1 MRATLKYAIG
11 IEYLIIGMAATNEVQ
26 RLPEEGEI
34 VIATVREVTGHG
46 AYVTLDEYNGM
57 TGFLHISE
65 IATGW
70 IRNIE
75 RYVRPK
81 QKAVLKVI
89 RVNKARGEVDT
100 SLKQVS
106 GEERKS
112 KVIEVKKN
120 EKAAAFMEFIKAKL
134 KLTDQQVGE
143 LEDKILQKYD
153 YVYDA
158 FEAVARKGIDAV
170 QNIELSP
177 DIKTAIEEESNKIQ
191 IPQVEVRG
199 LMEISSKE
207 PDGIEVIKST
217 LASAEG
223 GKGATRTSVT
233 YVGAPRYRII
243 VTAENFKLAEKAMNN
258 AVEKIRT
265 AIEKRRGN
273 FKFER
278 EESKKSH
285 QQG

>member
-1 MRATLKYAIG
+1 MTAIDE
-11 IEYLIIGMAATNEVQ
+11 IQ

-89 RVNKARGEVDT
+89 RVNRQRVEVDT

-112 KVIEVKKN
+112 KLIEVKKN
-120 EKAAAFMEFIKAKL
+120 EKATAFMDFIKKRL
-134 KLTDQQVGE
+134 NLTEQQARE
-143 LEDKILQKYD
+143 IEDKILQKYD
-153 YVYDA
+153 YAYDA
-158 FEAVARKGIDAV
+158 FEAVAKKGPSVLDSLD
-170 QNIELSP
+170 LSP
-177 DIKTAIEEESNKIQ
+177 QVKAAMQEESKKIQ

-199 LMEISSKE
+199 VLEVSSKRS
-207 PDGIEVIKST
+207 DGIEVIKSIFGSVD
-217 LASAEG
+217 A
-223 GKGATRTSVT
+223 GKSGANVEIT
-233 YVGAPRYRII
+233 YIGAPRYRIV
-243 VTAENFKLAEKAMNN
+243 VTAENFKVAEKVMNN
-258 AVEKIRT
+258 CVEKIQS
-265 AIEKRRGN
+265 AIEKQHGT
-273 FKFER
+273 FKFTR

-285 QQG
+285 QQ